1 MSLVASIFGD
11 VSTPTA
17 AASQKKKNAKLA
29 SLFDTTID
37 YASKSKEEVDE
48 SDSSDDD
55 DDDSS
60 SSDCSDSS
68 SDHGGSDNEN
78 DNENNAPVTKE
89 AIQEEQE
96 TKEVETKEE
105 TKEEKKPRKPK
116 HTPDM
121 KAAVAAKEANNNNNN
136 NETNEDEERTVFVGN
151 LPLSTTRKSLAKV
164 FAECGK
170 VLSTRLRSTA
180 VVGVKLPPKRAGD
193 QNLVRKVCTHSKD
206 LVDVDRK
213 SSLQGYVVFETKDSV
228 PKALALNNKAL
239 KDDDPKAT
247 RLTRRMRVDT
257 AAPTLDPKRS
267 VFVGNMPYQ
276 ADEASLADHFVKGCA
291 LQNADIQGVR
301 IIRDKDTFQCKGFG
315 YVLFQDATMVATALQ
330 KMEKS
335 LYLKRPLRV
344 KVCGKSIKG
353 RRGQMNDKKRKSGG
367 IERGGRQSYGGS
379 NTTPNPEK
387 RRRTSAPV
395 DSNTTTKDATATD
408 TPPSSSTK
416 GAMRRVK
423 KKNNKRVRGDKKK
436 HLPPGAKP
444 GVSKRASATAKVD
457 KKVKKLEKRAQKGM
471 GKTRT

>member
-11 VSTPTA
+11 VSSTPTDEA
-17 AASQKKKNAKLA
+17 TVSKKKNAKLA
-29 SLFDTTID
+29 ALFDTTI
-37 YASKSKEEVDE
+37 ATKTSQNEEAD
-48 SDSSDDD
+48 SDNDDDSSSSSSSSSSDSDSSSDDD
-55 DDDSS
+55 DDD
-60 SSDCSDSS
+60 DA
-68 SDHGGSDNEN
+68 GDNEK
-78 DNENNAPVTKE
+78 DNANPQEVKKEDTQGEN
-89 AIQEEQE
+89 
-96 TKEVETKEE
+96 KEE
-105 TKEEKKPRKPK
+105 VKQEEKKPRKPK
-116 HTPDM
+116 HTPEM
-121 KAAVAAKEANNNNNN
+121 KAAAAAKEASEKDNNK
-136 NETNEDEERTVFVGN
+136 NEKEDEERTVFVGN

-206 LVDVDRK
+206 LLDVDSK
-213 SSLQGYVVFETKDSV
+213 SSLQGYVVFQHPDSV

-239 KDDDPKAT
+239 KDDDPKAK

-257 AAPTLDPKRS
+257 ASPTLDPKRS
-267 VFVGNMPYQ
+267 VFVGNMPYH

-291 LQNADIQGVR
+291 FQNADIQGVR

-315 YVLFQDATMVATALQ
+315 YVLFQDSTMVATALQ

-353 RRGQMNDKKRKSGG
+353 RRGQPTTNSSDKKRSY
-367 IERGGRQSYGGS
+367 ERGGRQSYGGS
-379 NTTPNPEK
+379 NTTPNPNK
-387 RRRTSAPV
+387 RQKTSAPL
-395 DSNTTTKDATATD
+395 SEKTTKNATTAAD
-408 TPPSSSTK
+408 ISTPSSTK

-423 KKNNKRVRGDKKK
+423 KKNKRVRGDKKK
-436 HLPPGAKP
+436 NLPPGAKP
-444 GVSKRASATAKVD
+444 GVSKRASANAKVD
-457 KKVKKLEKRAQKGM
+457 KKVKKLERRASKGM